1 MSLFLCNF
9 ASLSAAFSLCSL
21 LILRFANDNYMK
33 NKKSPWSWVPTLYF
47 AEGLPNVLVT
57 GLAAVMY
64 MQMGLTDA
72 ELGLYTGWLALPWVV
87 KPLWSPFIDL
97 LKTKRWWVLTMQLL
111 IGASLAG
118 IAFTLPT
125 AMWFQCSMF
134 FFFVMA
140 FASATHDIS
149 ADGFYMI
156 ELDEHTQTMFV
167 GIRNTF
173 YRLAVI
179 FGNGIL
185 VSLAGV
191 LQVMF
196 RKRIAFTWSLIFYGM
211 AGIFIALWLY
221 HGLRMPRPDADVQK
235 DDSVREVAAG
245 LKDMFLS
252 FLTKFP
258 AKQTFAV
265 LMFLLFY
272 RFPEA
277 LLNTMT
283 KTFLMRAN
291 SSGGLGLSPQEYGLA
306 NGTVG
311 LVGLTLGGILGGIL
325 VSRDGMKKWLWPM
338 VCAITL
344 PDMVYIF
351 LSYTL
356 NSNIILVST
365 CLFIEQFGYGLGFTA
380 LTLYMLYYSQGEY
393 KTSHYAICT
402 GISYLG
408 LMLPGMVSGYIQVAV
423 GYQMF
428 FIIVMA
434 SCIVTFLVTACLKFD
449 PNFGLKRKE

>member
-1 MSLFLCNF
+1 MN
-9 ASLSAAFSLCSL
+9 
-21 LILRFANDNYMK
+21 
-33 NKKSPWSWVPTLYF
+33 NKKSPWAWIPTLYF
-47 AEGLPNVLVT
+47 AEGLPNVIVT

-64 MQMGLTDA
+64 MQMGLSDA
-72 ELGLYTGWLALPWVV
+72 ELGLYTGWLALPWVI

-97 LKTKRWWVLTMQLL
+97 LKTKRWWVLAMQLL
-111 IGASLAG
+111 IGAALAG
-118 IAFTLPT
+118 IAFTIPT
-125 AMWFQCSMF
+125 AFWFQGTMF
-134 FFFVMA
+134 CFFVMA

-191 LQVMF
+191 LQVVF
-196 RKRIAFTWSLIFYGM
+196 RNRIAFTWSLIFYGM
-211 AGIFIALWLY
+211 AGLFIALWLY
-221 HGLRMPRPDADVQK
+221 HGFKMPRPVEDKQEDK
-235 DDSVREVAAG
+235 SVGEVISG
-245 LKDMFLS
+245 LKQMFTT
-252 FLTKFP
+252 FFTKFP
-258 AKQTFAV
+258 IRQTVVVFI
-265 LMFLLFY
+265 FLLFY

-283 KTFLMRAN
+283 KTFLMRPN

-311 LVGLTLGGILGGIL
+311 LIGLTLGGILGGIL
-325 VSRDGMKKWLWPM
+325 VSRDGMKKWLWPL

-344 PDMVYIF
+344 PDVVYIY

-356 NSNIILVST
+356 NSNIVLVST
-365 CLFIEQFGYGLGFTA
+365 CLFIEQFGYGLGFTV
-380 LTLYMLYYSQGEY
+380 LTLYMLYYSQGKF

-408 LMLPGMVSGYIQVAV
+408 LMLPGMISGYIKDAV
-423 GYQMF
+423 GYHSF
-428 FIIVMA
+428 FVIVMA
-434 SCIVTFLVTACLKFD
+434 SCVITFIVTAFLKIDPKF
-449 PNFGLKRKE
+449 GIKKQ

>member
-1 MSLFLCNF
+1 M
-9 ASLSAAFSLCSL
+9 
-21 LILRFANDNYMK
+21 
-33 NKKSPWSWVPTLYF
+33 NKRTSPWAWVPTLYF
-47 AEGLPNVLVT
+47 AEGLPNVIVT

-72 ELGLYTGWLALPWVV
+72 QLGLYTGWLALPWVI

-97 LKTKRWWVLTMQLL
+97 LKTKRWWVLAMQLL
-111 IGASLAG
+111 IGAALAG
-118 IAFTLPT
+118 IAFMLPT
-125 AMWFQCSMF
+125 PIWFQASMF
-134 FFFVMA
+134 CFFVVA

-149 ADGFYMI
+149 ADGYYMI
-156 ELDEHTQTMFV
+156 ELSEHRQAMFV

-173 YRLAVI
+173 YRIAVI

-185 VSLAGV
+185 VSLAGM
-191 LQVMF
+191 LQIVF
-196 RKRIAFTWSLIFYGM
+196 RNRIAYTWSLLFYAL

-221 HGLRMPRPDADVQK
+221 HGVKMPRPDTDTQTERSIGEVAHGLKKMFVAFFTK
-235 DDSVREVAAG
+235 FNVRETIFVII
-245 LKDMFLS
+245 
-252 FLTKFP
+252 
-258 AKQTFAV
+258 
-265 LMFLLFY
+265 FLLFY

-283 KTFLMRAN
+283 KTFLMRPN

-306 NGTVG
+306 NGTIG
-311 LVGLTLGGILGGIL
+311 LVGLLLGGILGGIL
-325 VSRDGMKKWLWPM
+325 VSRDGMKKWLWVM

-344 PDMVYIF
+344 PDVVYII

-356 NSNIILVST
+356 VSDIIIVST
-365 CLFIEQFGYGLGFTA
+365 CLFIEQFGYGLGFTT
-380 LTLYMLYYSQGEY
+380 LTLYMLYYSQGKY

-408 LMLPGMVSGYIQVAV
+408 LMLPGMVSGYIKDAV

-428 FIIVMA
+428 FVIVMA
-434 SCIVTFLVTACLKFD
+434 SCAITFIVTAFLKIDPLFGKKKVVT
-449 PNFGLKRKE
+449 GQ

>member
-1 MSLFLCNF
+1 MQNTSTHT
-9 ASLSAAFSLCSL
+9 
-21 LILRFANDNYMK
+21 
-33 NKKSPWSWVPTLYF
+33 SPWGWVPTLYF
-47 AEGLPNVLVT
+47 AEGLPYVLVT

-64 MQMGLTDA
+64 MQMGLTDT
-72 ELGLYTGWLALPWVV
+72 ELGLYTGWLSLPWVI

-125 AMWFQCSMF
+125 AMWFQASMALLF
-134 FFFVMA
+134 IIA

-156 ELDEHTQTMFV
+156 ELDEHEQAMFV

-196 RKRIAFTWSLIFYGM
+196 RNRIAFTWSLIFYGL

-221 HGLRMPRPDADVQK
+221 HGLRMPRPDTDRQQ
-235 DDSVREVAAG
+235 DSSISEVWSG
-245 LKDMFLS
+245 LKTMLATF
-252 FLTKFP
+252 FTKFP
-258 AKQTFAV
+258 CRQTLFV
-265 LMFLLFY
+265 MLFLLFY

-283 KTFLMRAN
+283 KTFLMRPN
-291 SSGGLGLSPQEYGLA
+291 SSGGLALSPQEYGLA
-306 NGTVG
+306 NGTIG
-311 LVGLTLGGILGGIL
+311 LVGLLLGGIVGGLL
-325 VSRDGMKKWLWPM
+325 VSRDGMKRWLWPM

-344 PDMVYIF
+344 PDIVYIL
-351 LSYTL
+351 LSFTL
-356 NSNIILVST
+356 TSNIFIIST
-365 CLFIEQFGYGLGFTA
+365 CLFIEQFGYGLGFTV
-380 LTLYMLYYSQGEY
+380 LTLYMLYYSQGKF
-393 KTSHYAICT
+393 KTAHYAICT

-408 LMLPGMVSGYIQVAV
+408 LMLPGMVSGYIKDAV

-434 SCIVTFLVTACLKFD
+434 SCVITFLVTAFLRID
-449 PNFGLKRKE
+449 PEFGKKKQ